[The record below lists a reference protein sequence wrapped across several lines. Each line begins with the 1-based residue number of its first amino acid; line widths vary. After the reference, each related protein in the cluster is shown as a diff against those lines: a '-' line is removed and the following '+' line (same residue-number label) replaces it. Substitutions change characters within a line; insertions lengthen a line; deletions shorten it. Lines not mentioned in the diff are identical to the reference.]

1 MQGFPTQIGD
11 QNTGQRRTLTMKHA
25 PLSALACA
33 AQLAAGK
40 LDAASLLTETY
51 ARIAAQDGAL
61 GALVARLDLPTAL
74 AQLKALEGPLQGL
87 PVAVK
92 DIFDTCDLPTS
103 YGSPLY
109 AGAAARSDAA
119 MVSAIRRAGGLVIA
133 KSSTTEF
140 AFLNPTATRNPNAPG
155 RTPGG
160 SSAGSAAAVAAGL
173 VPLAIGS
180 QTGGSIIRPASYCG
194 VTGFKPSFGLLPT
207 AGLKCF
213 SWSLDTVGLFA
224 ASVADVAWFAE
235 ALSGR
240 ALALGA
246 VPSRP
251 WVVGVPNAYP
261 WGAVSPS
268 AQLAIDAGSR
278 ACRAAGAELRSM
290 DLPPWMHDVFEA
302 QDVIQ
307 GFEAWRALA
316 REVDQHQQALSA
328 VLRDYLLASRHI
340 TAQAYEAAQR
350 TAAQGRLACGDW
362 FTQFDVLMTPSAV
375 DEAPIGYASTGVS
388 TFNRAWT
395 LLGLP
400 CVNVAGAVGVNGYP
414 MGLQVIGAPHADHQC
429 LQAAD
434 WLERALR
441 LPA

>member
-1 MQGFPTQIGD
+1 M
-11 QNTGQRRTLTMKHA
+11 A
-25 PLSALACA
+25 SA
-33 AQLAAGK
+33 AQVAAGT
-40 LDAASLLTETY
+40 LDAASLIADTY
-51 ARIAAQDGAL
+51 ARIDAQDGAL
-61 GALVARLDLPTAL
+61 GALVSRLELATAL
-74 AQLKALEGPLQGL
+74 EQLKTLEGPLRGL

-103 YGSPLY
+103 YGSALY
-109 AGAAARSDAA
+109 AGAAARCDAA

-224 ASVADVAWFAE
+224 TSVADVAWFAQ
-235 ALSGR
+235 AVSGP
-240 ALALGA
+240 ALALDA
-246 VPSRP
+246 AAARP

-268 AQLAIDAGSR
+268 GQR
-278 ACRAAGAELRSM
+278 AMEVGIRAWRAAGAEVRSIS
-290 DLPPWMHDVFEA
+290 LPAWMNDVFEA

-316 REVDQHQQALSA
+316 REVDQQPQALSV
-328 VLRDYLLASRHI
+328 VLRDYLLAARHI
-340 TAQAYEAAQR
+340 TAPAYEAAQK
-350 TAAQGRLACGDW
+350 TAAQARLACADW

-375 DEAPIGYASTGVS
+375 DEAPAGYASTGVS

-414 MGLQVIGAPHADHQC
+414 MGLQVIGAPLADRQC

-434 WLERALR
+434 LLERALR

>member
-1 MQGFPTQIGD
+1 MT
-11 QNTGQRRTLTMKHA
+11 NA
-25 PLSALACA
+25 PLSAMTSA
-33 AQLAAGK
+33 AQIAAGT
-40 LDAASLLTETY
+40 LDAASLLADTY
-51 ARIAAQDGAL
+51 ERIAAQDGAL
-61 GALVARLDLPTAL
+61 GALVAVLELPTAL
-74 AQLKALEGPLQGL
+74 EQLKTLEGPLQGL

-119 MVSAIRRAGGLVIA
+119 MVGAIRRAGGLVIA

-140 AFLNPTATRNPNAPG
+140 AFLNPTATRNPNAAG

-224 ASVADVAWFAE
+224 ASVADVAWFAQ
-235 ALSGR
+235 AVSGR
-240 ALALGA
+240 ALALDA
-246 VPSRP
+246 AAARP

-268 AQLAIDAGSR
+268 AQLALDAGSH
-278 ACRAAGAELRSM
+278 AWRAAGAEVRSV
-290 DLPPWMHDVFEA
+290 DLPAWMNEVFAA

-307 GFEAWRALA
+307 GFEAWRAMA
-316 REVDQHQQALSA
+316 REIDQNAQGLSA
-328 VLRDYLLASRHI
+328 VLRDYLLAARHI
-340 TAQAYEAAQR
+340 TAQAYEAAQH
-350 TAAQGRLACGDW
+350 TAAQARLACADW

-375 DEAPIGYASTGVS
+375 DEAPAGYASTGVS

-414 MGLQVIGAPHADHQC
+414 MGLQVIGAPRDDRQS

-434 WLERALR
+434 LLERALR

>member
-1 MQGFPTQIGD
+1 M
-11 QNTGQRRTLTMKHA
+11 A
-25 PLSALACA
+25 SA
-33 AQLAAGK
+33 AQLAAGT
-40 LDAASLLTETY
+40 LDAASLIANTY
-51 ARIAAQDGAL
+51 ARIDAQDGAL
-61 GALVARLDLPTAL
+61 GALVARLELATAME
-74 AQLKALEGPLQGL
+74 QLKKLKGPLQGL

-140 AFLNPTATRNPNAPG
+140 AFLEPTATRNPNAAG

-173 VPLAIGS
+173 LPLAIGS

-224 ASVADVAWFAE
+224 VSVADVAWFAE
-235 ALSGR
+235 AVSGH
-240 ALALGA
+240 ALALASGA
-246 VPSRP
+246 ARP

-268 AQLAIDAGSR
+268 AQRAIAAGSQ
-278 ACRAAGAELRSM
+278 AWRAAGAEVRSV
-290 DLPPWMHDVFEA
+290 DLPAWMKGVFEA

-316 REVDQHQQALSA
+316 REVDQHPQALSA
-328 VLRDYLLASRHI
+328 LLREYLLAARHI
-340 TAQAYEAAQR
+340 TAQAYEAAQH
-350 TAAQGRLACGDW
+350 TAAQARLACADW

-375 DEAPIGYASTGVS
+375 DEAPTGYASTGVS

-414 MGLQVIGAPHADHQC
+414 MGLQVIGAPRADRQC

-434 WLERALR
+434 LLERALR

>member
-1 MQGFPTQIGD
+1 V
-11 QNTGQRRTLTMKHA
+11 KSA
-25 PLSALACA
+25 PLSALASA
-33 AQLAAGK
+33 AQLAAGT
-40 LDAASLLTETY
+40 LDAAALIADTY
-51 ARIAAQDGAL
+51 ARIDAQDGAL
-61 GALVARLDLPTAL
+61 GTLVARLELATAL
-74 AQLKALEGPLQGL
+74 EQIKTLEGPLQGL

-92 DIFDTCDLPTS
+92 DIFDTCELPTS

-140 AFLNPTATRNPNAPG
+140 AFLNPTITRNPNAPG

-224 ASVADVAWFAE
+224 ASVADVAWFAQ
-235 ALSGR
+235 AVSGH
-240 ALALGA
+240 ALALDA
-246 VPSRP
+246 TAARP
-251 WVVGVPNAYP
+251 WMVGVPNAYP

-268 AQLAIDAGSR
+268 AQRAMAAGSQ
-278 ACRAAGAELRSM
+278 AWRAAGAEVRSL
-290 DLPPWMHDVFEA
+290 DLPAWMNDVFEA

-316 REVDQHQQALSA
+316 REVDQHPQALSA
-328 VLRDYLLASRHI
+328 VLRDYLFAARHI
-340 TAQAYEAAQR
+340 TAQAYEAAQH
-350 TAAQGRLACGDW
+350 TAAQARLACADW
-362 FTQFDVLMTPSAV
+362 FTKFDVLMTPSAV
-375 DEAPIGYASTGVS
+375 DEAPAGYASTGVS
-388 TFNRAWT
+388 KFNRAWT

-414 MGLQVIGAPHADHQC
+414 MGLQVIGAPRADRQC

-434 WLERALR
+434 LLERALR

>member
-1 MQGFPTQIGD
+1 MT
-11 QNTGQRRTLTMKHA
+11 
-25 PLSALACA
+25 SAARMS
-33 AQLAAGK
+33 AGT
-40 LDAASLLTETY
+40 LDAASLLADTY
-51 ARIAAQDGAL
+51 ARIGAQDGEL
-61 GALVARLDLPTAL
+61 NALVAVLELPTAL
-74 AQLKALEGPLQGL
+74 NQLKTLEGPLQGL

-109 AGAAARSDAA
+109 AGAAARCDAA
-119 MVSAIRRAGGLVIA
+119 MVGAIRRAGGLVIA

-207 AGLKCF
+207 AGLRCF

-224 ASVADVAWFAE
+224 ASVADVAWFAQ
-235 ALSGR
+235 AVSGH
-240 ALALGA
+240 ALALDGA
-246 VPSRP
+246 VARR
-251 WVVGVPNAYP
+251 WVVGMPNAYP

-268 AQLAIDAGSR
+268 AQLALDAG
-278 ACRAAGAELRSM
+278 AQAWRAAGVEVRDV
-290 DLPPWMHDVFEA
+290 DLPAWMKDVFEA

-307 GFEAWRALA
+307 GYEVWRALA
-316 REVDQHQQALSA
+316 REVDQQPQALSA
-328 VLRDYLLASRHI
+328 VLRDYLLAARHI
-340 TAQAYEAAQR
+340 TAQAYEAAQQ
-350 TAAQGRLACGDW
+350 TATQARLACADW
-362 FTQFDVLMTPSAV
+362 FTAFDVLMTPSAV
-375 DEAPIGYASTGVS
+375 DEAPAGYASTGVS
-388 TFNRAWT
+388 SFNRAWT

-414 MGLQVIGAPHADHQC
+414 MGLQVIGAPRADRQC

-434 WLERALR
+434 LLERALR
-441 LPA
+441 LPV

>member
-1 MQGFPTQIGD
+1 M
-11 QNTGQRRTLTMKHA
+11 A
-25 PLSALACA
+25 SA
-33 AQLAAGK
+33 AQLAAGT
-40 LDAASLLTETY
+40 LDAASLIADTY
-51 ARIAAQDGAL
+51 ARIGAQDGAL
-61 GALVARLDLPTAL
+61 GALVARLELATAME
-74 AQLKALEGPLQGL
+74 QLKKLKGPLQGL

-140 AFLNPTATRNPNAPG
+140 AFLNPTATRNPNAAG

-180 QTGGSIIRPASYCG
+180 QTGGSIIRPASFCG

-213 SWSLDTVGLFA
+213 SWSLDTAGLFA
-224 ASVADVAWFAE
+224 ASVADVAWFAQ
-235 ALSGR
+235 AVSGH
-240 ALALGA
+240 ALALDAA
-246 VPSRP
+246 VAAARP

-261 WGAVSPS
+261 WGAVSQS
-268 AQLAIDAGSR
+268 AQRAIAAGSQAWR
-278 ACRAAGAELRSM
+278 DAGAEVRSVN
-290 DLPPWMHDVFEA
+290 LPAWMKEVFEA

-316 REVDQHQQALSA
+316 REVDQQPQALSA
-328 VLRDYLLASRHI
+328 LLRDYLLAARHI
-340 TAQAYEAAQR
+340 PDQAYEAAQQ
-350 TAAQGRLACGDW
+350 TAVQARLACADW
-362 FTQFDVLMTPSAV
+362 FTEFDVLMTPSAV
-375 DEAPIGYASTGVS
+375 DEAPAGYASTGVS

-414 MGLQVIGAPHADHQC
+414 MGLQVIGAPRADRQC

-434 WLERALR
+434 LLERALR